1 MCDGNEPI
9 TVEYIYHLSYLFYEI
24 TIKRFAIKIISF
36 DNFYFTLFERNLS
49 HSNYRLRENY
59 LER

>member
-49 HSNYRLRENY
+49 HSNHD
-59 LER
+59 